1 MTSLGALQTLDI
13 VACAAVEDG
22 PRNDPPAQPAIGAAY
37 LVGSSPTGAWSGQ
50 ADCLA
55 GWTSGGWRFVTP
67 TAGLTA
73 LVKSSGL
80 TACCNGSAW
89 ELGLVRGAAFL
100 VADQQVVGARA
111 AAIAAP
117 TGGATVDSQA
127 RLAVS
132 GILAALRS
140 HGLIDAS

>member
-1 MTSLGALQTLDI
+1 MGIRPCS
-13 VACAAVEDG
+13 
-22 PRNDPPAQPAIGAAY
+22 R
-37 LVGSSPTGAWSGQ
+37 
-50 ADCLA
+50 
-55 GWTSGGWRFVTP
+55 
-67 TAGLTA
+67 
-73 LVKSSGL
+73 
-80 TACCNGSAW
+80 
-89 ELGLVRGAAFL
+89 AAFL